1 MILDRITSKHIT
13 NIIGLIVVLIAELW
27 SSDSWISLSSDLVI
41 KMLFV
46 AIAMERFAIED
57 FIIGDDEGEVE
68 GEGDGVGDSVEVTS
82 TESIVY
88 LYGEGGNILLED
100 IKYL

>member
-1 MILDRITSKHIT
+1 
-13 NIIGLIVVLIAELW
+13 
-27 SSDSWISLSSDLVI
+27 
-41 KMLFV
+41 MLFV
-46 AIAMERFAIED
+46 VIATERFAIED
-57 FIIGDDEGEVE
+57 FIIGDDEGEV
-68 GEGDGVGDSVEVTS
+68 EGDGVGDSVEVTS